1 MPIGEEPP
9 FDPEEGEQR
18 TYTQPGIE
26 KEEGSEA
33 RRAREIYENLVNRR
47 LGKAVDIAA
56 VPEEARERLM
66 TALKEQAREI
76 AFEQIRGEKDE
87 LTGLWRKEGLA
98 RQFEIELDYMETYK
112 SDEVMV
118 LIAVDLDRF
127 KRINDTL
134 GHEGAD
140 KVLKSFGLV
149 IREAIRKTDLGG
161 RPGGDEFVIVLTRVK
176 KTDIDKT
183 VNNLLENIRKIDV
196 PELGNLTASLGVALI
211 EKGEKPYFEDKRE
224 EADFATYVAK
234 RNGRDRSVRSDSN
247 EMQDVE
253 KGEDWFFTMQKEKNG
268 REIER
273 YSIFSDLLEKFIN
286 LLAQQ
291 AKLDYEL
298 YLEEKKI
305 KEKQS

>member
-1 MPIGEEPP
+1 MPKGDVPSYEPTEE
-9 FDPEEGEQR
+9 EQR
-18 TYTQPGIE
+18 TYTMPGVE

-47 LGKAVDIAA
+47 LGKAVDVAN

-66 TALKEQAREI
+66 EALKEQAKEI

-112 SDEVMV
+112 PDEVMV

-140 KVLKSFGLV
+140 KVLKNFGSV
-149 IREAIRKTDLGG
+149 VRETIRKTDLGG

-176 KTDIDKT
+176 KQDIDKV
-183 VNNLLENIRKIDV
+183 VNNILDNIRKIDV
-196 PELGNLTASLGVALI
+196 PGLGKLTASLGVALI
-211 EKGEKPYFEDKRE
+211 EKGEKPYFEEKRE

-234 RNGRDRSVRSDSN
+234 RNGRNRAVRSDSS
-247 EMQDVE
+247 EMQDTE
-253 KGEDWFFTMQKEKNG
+253 KGEDWFLMMQKEKNG
-268 REIER
+268 REMER
-273 YSIFSDLLEKFIN
+273 YSKFPELHERFMDLLA
-286 LLAQQ
+286 LQ
-291 AKLDYEL
+291 ARLDYEL
-298 YLEEKKI
+298 YL
-305 KEKQS
+305 KEKQK